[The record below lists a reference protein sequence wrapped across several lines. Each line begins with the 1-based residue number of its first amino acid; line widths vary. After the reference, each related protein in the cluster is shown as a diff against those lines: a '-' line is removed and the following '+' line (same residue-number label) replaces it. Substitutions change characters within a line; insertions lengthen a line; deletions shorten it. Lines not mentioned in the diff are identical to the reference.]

1 MAEFA
6 KAQLLK
12 YGWTE
17 GKGLGKYE
25 NGIAEALKPKL
36 KFDTTGVGHD
46 SSEYHWWEFV
56 YNTASNNIT
65 VDTKAN
71 GVKMKIKDKNAV
83 DIKTSKSELNL
94 EKIKREQDLQY
105 GSFVKTST
113 LENGKVTKDPNYME
127 EKFESS
133 EKISQQFML
142 NDEDLFKAC
151 GGRTAHKGAR
161 HGLTLNGKLARIERQ
176 EQELLKMMNA
186 QNNSADWIQVENKRK
201 KKKKNSEK
209 MDVEKESHKDTI
221 NSGIEVQSSPIK
233 NDVINL
239 DCENVPVPSRKARKK
254 AKRRLQNLTHQLTT
268 SLVLS
273 EDSVSNKQ
281 KKSTHELGENNTE
294 SSGKSGKKRK
304 HKKKHCDKVNDNEI
318 KNEDDDIEIIED
330 VDCII
335 EPAAKKYKGD
345 VILDACV
352 LNSKIEKRK
361 KYKKNKKERQEIE
374 KLTTNFTTL
383 NVGRRRKKHN
393 YKCRQ
398 E

>member
-1 MAEFA
+1 MTKFIFIHS
-6 KAQLLK
+6 
-12 YGWTE
+12 

-71 GVKMKIKDKNAV
+71 GVKMNIKDKNAV

-105 GSFVKTST
+105 GSFIKTST
-113 LENGKVTKDPNYME
+113 LENGKVTKDPDYME

-176 EQELLKMMNA
+176 EQELMKMMNA
-186 QNNSADWIQVENKRK
+186 QNNSMDWVQVESKRK
-201 KKKKNSEK
+201 KKKRNSEK
-209 MDVEKESHKDTI
+209 MDVQNESHKDTI
-221 NSGIEVQSSPIK
+221 KSKIEVQSSPIK

-239 DCENVPVPSRKARKK
+239 DYENVPVLSRNTKRK
-254 AKRRLQNLTHQLTT
+254 AKRRIQNLTHQLST

-273 EDSVSNKQ
+273 EDSVLNEQ
-281 KKSTHELGENNTE
+281 KKLTHELGENNAE

-335 EPAAKKYKGD
+335 EPAVKKYKSD

-361 KYKKNKKERQEIE
+361 KYKKNKKERQKIE
-374 KLTTNFTTL
+374 KLTTNFMTL
-383 NVGRRRKKHN
+383 DVGRRRKKIQ
-393 YKCRQ
+393 Y
-398 E
+398 